1 MWTRKQVKEKGK
13 VSFRKNYWKAI
24 VVALILTA
32 IVGGASGSFS
42 GGANPGFNHIF
53 SNEENGSI
61 FDGGHL
67 VMDAD
72 KDADGN
78 YNITVDT
85 DDESDDIAEDDT
97 KNSGTKYSETKKDE
111 IEVSKDIDKNGEVDG
126 KGAIATVAIIVIS
139 VMTLTVIVFAIT
151 LAIDALLINPVEMGC
166 NRFFLKN
173 LDEEADLSNVTFA
186 FDHNYKNVVEVMIRR
201 DIAIALWSM
210 LFVVPGIIKSYEY
223 RMIPYLLADNP
234 NMSYKEA
241 FAMSKEMMDGNKWK
255 AFVLDLS
262 FIGWQ
267 LLSVLTLGLLSIFY
281 VNPYKF
287 ATNAA
292 LYEALKS
299 GRSNDMDN
307 VEMVQA

>member
-24 VVALILTA
+24 VVALILTV
-32 IVGGASGSFS
+32 IVGGASGNFS
-42 GGANPGFNHIF
+42 GTGSGLGNAFNNAHED
-53 SNEENGSI
+53 SLL
-61 FDGGHL
+61 DGGHL

-85 DDESDDIAEDDT
+85 NDESDDIVEKDTKKSET
-97 KNSGTKYSETKKDE
+97 KNSDTKKDE

-126 KGAIATVAIIVIS
+126 KGAIAAVAIIVIS

-201 DIAIALWSM
+201 DIAIVLWSM